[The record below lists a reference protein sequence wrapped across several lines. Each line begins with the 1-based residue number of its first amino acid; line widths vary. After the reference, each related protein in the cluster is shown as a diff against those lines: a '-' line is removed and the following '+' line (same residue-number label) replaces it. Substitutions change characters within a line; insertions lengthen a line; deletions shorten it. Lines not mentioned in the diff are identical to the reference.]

1 MQHEKEIY
9 ALGIGHNT
17 PVFIDLAEACGYKI
31 AGLYHYNDIRTG
43 EIDHGYEIIGSFDDL
58 FARGSLEGMNFML
71 TMGDNEIRTQ
81 LLAKIL
87 ALGGNVPSMI
97 HPPAGVSRFA
107 TISPVAVYIS
117 PFVYVQAD
125 TIVKQNTILLSHVN
139 ISHSCS
145 IGCDCFI
152 AGSST
157 IGAYTTVED
166 NVFVGQGVMTISG
179 KVETIGHHAF
189 LAARSLITKSVPA
202 HATAIGQPA
211 QIKN

>member
-1 MQHEKEIY
+1 MQQEKEIY

-31 AGLYHYNDIRTG
+31 AGLYHYNDTRTG
-43 EIDHGYEIIGSFDDL
+43 EIDHGFEIIGSFDDL
-58 FARGSLEGMNFML
+58 FARESLEGMNFML
-71 TMGDNEIRTQ
+71 TMGDNEIRAEV
-81 LLAKIL
+81 LAKIL

-97 HPPAGVSRFA
+97 HPTAVVSRFA
-107 TISPVAVYIS
+107 TISPIGVYIS

-125 TIVKQNTILLSHVN
+125 TVVNQNTILLSHVN
-139 ISHSCS
+139 ISHTCT
-145 IGCDCFI
+145 IGRNCFI

-157 IGAYTTVED
+157 IGAYTSVED

-189 LAARSLITKSVPA
+189 LAARSLITKSVPP

-211 QIKN
+211 QIKI